1 MDSLYTQKLQ
11 QYTEA
16 LQTIIEKAETFK
28 TGDSVSWGSSGGKA
42 RGKITKIIKNGSE
55 QVPNSS
61 FKITGTPDDPAAL
74 IRVYRPDSDGKY
86 KPTDTIVGHKTSS
99 LTKISGLN

>member
-1 MDSLYTQKLQ
+1 MDLYTQKIQ
-11 QYTEA
+11 QYTES
-16 LQTIIEKAETFK
+16 LQRIIEKATTFS

-55 QVPNSS
+55 QIPNSS
-61 FKITGTPDDPAAL
+61 FKVTGTSDDPAAL

-99 LTKISGLN
+99 LTKISALN